1 MKKLSLYMM
10 ALMSAALVGC
20 SDNYD
25 PEVGPQTYLPESPV
39 KMSDVSV
46 TNSASS
52 IKIADFIDADTDAE
66 TAIEMGSF
74 SVAEGAMPANTI
86 MKAEIEI
93 SQTED
98 FAKSAIV
105 PVNSLAETDKITVQ
119 PSDLEDAYFNY
130 ISKNPAT
137 TDLYIRTIMYTVT
150 KGDAA
155 ARIGNPATDFFAP
168 AKITLTPLDRVKIAP
183 AYYIVGGPNDWAG
196 SAANRSIKFEHSAE
210 DVYVD
215 PIFTVIFDAAAS
227 GDTWFA
233 IGDDEA
239 CDAIGTGDW
248 SQLYGIV
255 GGENTAS
262 SGSLDRRYNLGGDNS
277 FCVPAGAKKIKVVI
291 DMMEQTFQV
300 ETINISD
307 SYYLIGGPGEW
318 NAASALTMKFSHSDK
333 SVFDDPVFTYMF
345 DGTGSDMWFA
355 IGDKEAIDAIGAGED
370 GAWSKLLGNTDGN
383 GENGLTGTLAPRTKL
398 SDDGSFKVDGKAK
411 HYRIT
416 INMLEM
422 TFEIAELNFEPF
434 VYFIGATDGWT
445 NAEQKLALTD
455 EANGIYTGFIYCADP
470 NGWGNEFKFQKVA
483 GDWGTEIN
491 SGHMTGGI
499 TGDFADAGG
508 NFKATA
514 GEGVYFVTL
523 NMGTMTLD
531 AVKVEKMG
539 LIGDFNSWAGD
550 TEMTWNATD
559 YCFEV
564 TGAGVTAAGWKFRVN
579 GDWPINLGGNGSGTN
594 IDDLVANGDNISLAG
609 NKVKLYPTRKTSD
622 KIYCTVE

>member
-1 MKKLSLYMM
+1 M
-10 ALMSAALVGC
+10 GC

-39 KMSDVSV
+39 QMSDISVS
-46 TNSASS
+46 NSATS
-52 IKIADFIDADTDAE
+52 IKISDFINAETDAE
-66 TAIEMGSF
+66 TPIEMGSF
-74 SVAEGAMPANTI
+74 SVKEGALPANTI

-119 PSDLEDAYFNY
+119 PSDLENAYFDY

-155 ARIGNPATDFFAP
+155 ARIGNPSSDFFASS
-168 AKITLTPLDRVKIAP
+168 KISLTPLDRVKIAS

-196 SAANRSIKFEHSAE
+196 SAAARSIKFEHSGE

-215 PIFTVIFDAAAS
+215 PIFTVIFDAAE

-239 CDAIGTGDW
+239 CDAIGAGDW

-255 GGENTAS
+255 GGENTAP

-277 FCVPAGAKKIKVVI
+277 FCVPAGAKKIKVTI
-291 DMMEQTFQV
+291 DMMEQTFVV
-300 ETINISD
+300 ETINIAD

-318 NAASALTMKFSHSDK
+318 NAASALTMKFSHSNK
-333 SVFDDPVFTYMF
+333 SVFEDPVFTYMF

-355 IGDKEAIDAIGAGED
+355 IGDKDAIDAIGAGAD
-370 GAWSKLLGNTDGN
+370 GAWSKLLGQTAGN

-398 SDDGSFKVDGKAK
+398 TDDGSFKVDGKAK

-434 VYFIGATDGWT
+434 VYFIGATDGWA

-455 EANGIYTGFIYCADP
+455 EANGIYTGFVYCADP

-491 SGHMTGGI
+491 TGHMTGGI
-499 TGDFADAGG
+499 TGDFADGGG
-508 NFKATA
+508 NFKANA
-514 GEGVYFVTL
+514 SEGVYFVTL
-523 NMGTMTLD
+523 NLGTNSID

-539 LIGDFNSWAGD
+539 LIGDFNGWGGD

-564 TGAGVTAAGWKFRVN
+564 TGAAVTAAGWKFRVN
-579 GDWPINLGGNGSGTN
+579 ADWAINLGGATLDN
-594 IDDLVANGDNISLAG
+594 LVANGDNIFVAG
-609 NKVKLYPTRKTSD
+609 STVKLYPTRKTSD
-622 KIYCTVE
+622 NIYCTVE

>member
-1 MKKLSLYMM
+1 MIS
-10 ALMSAALVGC
+10 LMSAALVGC

-25 PEVGPQTYLPESPV
+25 PAVGPQTYLPESPV
-39 KMSDVSV
+39 QMSDISVS
-46 TNSASS
+46 NSASS
-52 IKIADFIDADTDAE
+52 IKIEDFIDAETDAE
-66 TAIEMGSF
+66 TPIEMGSF
-74 SVAEGAMPANTI
+74 SVKEGALPANTI

-119 PSDLEDAYFNY
+119 PSDLENAYFNN

-150 KGDAA
+150 KGNAA
-155 ARIGNPATDFFAP
+155 ARIGNPNSDFFAST
-168 AKITLTPLDRVKIAP
+168 KISFTPLDRVKIAP
-183 AYYIVGGPNDWAG
+183 AYYIIGGPNDWAA
-196 SAANRSIKFEHSAE
+196 SAADRKIKFQHSDE

-239 CDAIGTGDW
+239 CDAIGEGDW
-248 SQLYGIV
+248 TQLYGIV
-255 GGENTAS
+255 GGENEAKE
-262 SGSLDRRYNLGGDNS
+262 GSLDRRYVLGGDNS
-277 FCVPAGAKKIKVVI
+277 FCVKEGAKKIKVTI
-291 DMMEQTFQV
+291 NMMEQTFIV

-318 NAASALTMKFSHSDK
+318 NAESALKMKFSHSDK
-333 SVFDDPVFTYMF
+333 SVFEDPIFTYMF
-345 DGTGSDMWFA
+345 DGTGNEMWFA
-355 IGDKEAIDAIGAGED
+355 IGDKEAIDAIGAGAD
-370 GAWSKLLGNTDGN
+370 GAWSKLLGQTAGN
-383 GENGLTGTLAPRTKL
+383 GENGLTGTIAPRTKL

-411 HYRIT
+411 HYRIS

-422 TFEIAELNFEPF
+422 TFFEPF
-434 VYFIGATDGWT
+434 VYYIGATDGWA

-470 NGWGNEFKFQKVA
+470 NGWGNCFKFQKVA
-483 GDWGTEIN
+483 GNWDTEIN
-491 SGHMTGGI
+491 TGHMTGGL
-499 TGDFADAGG
+499 TGGVGLHDGDT
-508 NFKATA
+508 NFELKD
-514 GEGVYFVTL
+514 GEGVYYF
-523 NMGTMTLD
+523 TLD
-531 AVKVEKMG
+531 MGKMSLNAVKVEKMG

-550 TEMTWNATD
+550 KEMTWNATD

-579 GDWPINLGGNGSGTN
+579 ADWAINLGGATLDN
-594 IDDLVANGDNISLAG
+594 LVANGDNIFVAG
-609 NKVKLYPTRKTSD
+609 DKVKLYPTRKTND

>member
-1 MKKLSLYMM
+1 MM
-10 ALMSAALVGC
+10 AFLSAALVGC

-39 KMSDVSV
+39 QMSDVSV
-46 TNSASS
+46 TNSATSVV
-52 IKIADFIDADTDAE
+52 IADYIDAE
-66 TAIEMGSF
+66 TEAEKPIPMGTYF
-74 SVAEGAMPANTI
+74 VKEGALPANTV

-98 FAKSAIV
+98 FAKSTIV
-105 PVNSLAETDKITVQ
+105 PANSLAETDQITVQ
-119 PSDLEDAYFNY
+119 PSDLENAYFNN
-130 ISKNPAT
+130 ISKNPAAT
-137 TDLYIRTIMYTVT
+137 ELYIRTIMYTVT
-150 KGDAA
+150 KGDAV

-318 NAASALTMKFSHSDK
+318 NAASAMTMKFSHSNK

-355 IGDKEAIDAIGAGED
+355 IGDQEAIDAVAAGD
-370 GAWSKLLGNTDGN
+370 WTKLLGQTAGN

-422 TFEIAELNFEPF
+422 TFEIAELNFEPL
-434 VYFIGATDGWT
+434 VYFIGATDGWA

-470 NGWGNEFKFQKVA
+470 NGWGNCFKFQKEA
-483 GDWGTEIN
+483 GNWDTEIN
-491 SGHMTGGI
+491 TGHMTGGM
-499 TGDFADAGG
+499 TGGVGLHDGDT
-508 NFKATA
+508 NFELKQ
-514 GEGVYFVTL
+514 GEGVYFFTF
-523 NMGTMTLD
+523 NMGTMSLD

-539 LIGDFNSWAGD
+539 LIGDFNSWGGD

-559 YCFEV
+559 YCYEV

-579 GDWPINLGGNGSGTN
+579 ADWAINLGGATLDN
-594 IDDLVANGDNISLAG
+594 LVANGDNISVAG
-609 NKVKLYPTRKTSD
+609 STIKLYPTRKTSD

>member
-1 MKKLSLYMM
+1 MM

-74 SVAEGAMPANTI
+74 SVAEGALPANTI

-119 PSDLEDAYFNY
+119 PSDLENAYFDY

-196 SAANRSIKFEHSAE
+196 SAADRSIKFQHSEE

-215 PIFTVIFDAAAS
+215 PVFTVIFDAAAS

-255 GGENTAS
+255 GGENTAE

-277 FCVPAGAKKIKVVI
+277 FCVPAGAKKIKVTI
-291 DMMEQTFQV
+291 DMMEQTFVV
-300 ETINISD
+300 ESINISD

-318 NAASALTMKFSHSDK
+318 NAESAMTMKFSHSDK
-333 SVFDDPVFTYMF
+333 SVFEDPVFTYMF

>member
-1 MKKLSLYMM
+1 
-10 ALMSAALVGC
+10 
-20 SDNYD
+20 
-25 PEVGPQTYLPESPV
+25 
-39 KMSDVSV
+39 
-46 TNSASS
+46 
-52 IKIADFIDADTDAE
+52 
-66 TAIEMGSF
+66 MGSF
-74 SVAEGAMPANTI
+74 SVKEGAMPANTI

-119 PSDLEDAYFNY
+119 PSDLENAYFDY

-137 TDLYIRTIMYTVT
+137 TDLYVRTIMYTVT

-155 ARIGNPATDFFAP
+155 ARIGNPETDFFAS

-183 AYYIVGGPNDWAG
+183 DYYIIGGPNDWAG
-196 SAANRSIKFEHSAE
+196 SAANRSIKFEHSGE

-239 CDAIGTGDW
+239 CDAIGSGDW
-248 SQLYGIV
+248 SKLYGIV
-255 GGENTAS
+255 GGENTAE
-262 SGSLDRRYNLGGDNS
+262 SGELDRRYNLGGDNS
-277 FCVPAGAKKIKVVI
+277 FCVPAGAKKIKVTI
-291 DMMEQTFQV
+291 DMMEQTFIV
-300 ETINISD
+300 ESINISD

-318 NAASALTMKFSHSDK
+318 NAESAMTMKFSHSNK
-333 SVFDDPVFTYMF
+333 SVFEDPVFTYMF

-355 IGDKEAIDAIGAGED
+355 IGDKDAIDAIGAGTD
-370 GAWSKLLGNTDGN
+370 GAWSKLLGQTAGN
-383 GENGLTGTLAPRTKL
+383 GENGLTGTIAPRTKL

-434 VYFIGATDGWT
+434 VYFIGATDGWA

-455 EANGIYTGFIYCADP
+455 EANGIYTGFVYCADP

-491 SGHMTGGI
+491 TGHMTGGI
-499 TGDFADAGG
+499 TGDFADGGG
-508 NFKATA
+508 NFKANA

-523 NMGTMTLD
+523 NLGTNSID
-531 AVKVEKMG
+531 AVKVNKMG

-564 TGAGVTAAGWKFRVN
+564 TGAAVTAAGWKFRVN
-579 GDWPINLGGNGSGTN
+579 ADWAINLGGATLDN
-594 IDDLVANGDNISLAG
+594 LVANGDNIFVAG
-609 NKVKLYPTRKTSD
+609 STVKLYPTRKTSD

>member
-1 MKKLSLYMM
+1 MM

-262 SGSLDRRYNLGGDNS
+262 SGSLDRRYNLGGENS

>member
-1 MKKLSLYMM
+1 MIS
-10 ALMSAALVGC
+10 LMSAALVGC
-20 SDNYD
+20 SDKYD

-39 KMSDVSV
+39 QMSDVSV

-74 SVAEGAMPANTI
+74 SVKEGAMPANTI

-119 PSDLEDAYFNY
+119 PSDLENAYFDY

-137 TDLYIRTIMYTVT
+137 TDLYVRTIMYTVT

-155 ARIGNPATDFFAP
+155 ARIGNPETDFFAS

-183 AYYIVGGPNDWAG
+183 DYYIIGGPNDWAG
-196 SAANRSIKFEHSAE
+196 SAANRSIKFEHSGE

-239 CDAIGTGDW
+239 CDAIGSGDW
-248 SQLYGIV
+248 SKLYGIV
-255 GGENTAS
+255 GGENTAE
-262 SGSLDRRYNLGGDNS
+262 SGELDRRYNLGGDNS
-277 FCVPAGAKKIKVVI
+277 FCVPAGAKKIKVTI
-291 DMMEQTFQV
+291 DMMEQTFIV
-300 ETINISD
+300 ESINISD

-318 NAASALTMKFSHSDK
+318 NAESAMTMKFSHSNK
-333 SVFDDPVFTYMF
+333 SVFEDPVFTYMF

-355 IGDKEAIDAIGAGED
+355 IGDKDAIDAIGAGTD
-370 GAWSKLLGNTDGN
+370 GAWSKLLGQTAGN
-383 GENGLTGTLAPRTKL
+383 GENGLTGTIAPRTKL

-434 VYFIGATDGWT
+434 VYFIGATDGWA

-455 EANGIYTGFIYCADP
+455 EANGIYTGFVYCADP

-491 SGHMTGGI
+491 TGHMTGGI
-499 TGDFADAGG
+499 TGDFADGGG
-508 NFKATA
+508 NFKANA

-523 NMGTMTLD
+523 NLGTNSID
-531 AVKVEKMG
+531 AVKVNKMG
-539 LIGDFNSWAGD
+539 LIGDFNGWGGD
-550 TEMTWNATD
+550 VEMTWNATD
-559 YCFEV
+559 YCFEA
-564 TGAGVTAAGWKFRVN
+564 TNAGVNANGWKFRIN
-579 GDWPINLGGNGSGTN
+579 SDWGINLGSNDSVEPSSKLT
-594 IDDLVANGDNISLAG
+594 DLVANGKNIGVAG
-609 NKVKLYPTRKTSD
+609 STIKLYPTRKNSD
-622 KIYCTVE
+622 NIYCTVE

>member
-1 MKKLSLYMM
+1 MM

>member
-1 MKKLSLYMM
+1 MIS
-10 ALMSAALVGC
+10 LMSAALVGC

-39 KMSDVSV
+39 QMSDISVS
-46 TNSASS
+46 NSATS
-52 IKIADFIDADTDAE
+52 IKIADFINAETDAE
-66 TAIEMGSF
+66 TPIEMGSF
-74 SVAEGAMPANTI
+74 SVKEGALPANTI

-105 PVNSLAETDKITVQ
+105 PVNSLVGTDKITVQ
-119 PSDLEDAYFNY
+119 PSDLEDAYFNS

-155 ARIGNPATDFFAP
+155 ARIGNPSSDFFASS
-168 AKITLTPLDRVKIAP
+168 KISLTPLDRVKIAP

-196 SAANRSIKFEHSAE
+196 SAADRTIKFEHSGE

-215 PIFTVIFDAAAS
+215 PIFTVIFDAS
-227 GDTWFA
+227 EGDTWFA

-239 CDAIGTGDW
+239 CDAIGAGDW
-248 SQLYGIV
+248 NQLYGIV
-255 GGENTAS
+255 GGENTAP

-277 FCVPAGAKKIKVVI
+277 FCVPAGAKKIKVTI
-291 DMMEQTFQV
+291 DMMEQTFVV
-300 ETINISD
+300 ETINIAD

-318 NAASALTMKFSHSDK
+318 NAASALTMKFSHSNK
-333 SVFDDPVFTYMF
+333 SVFEDPIFTYMF

-355 IGDKEAIDAIGAGED
+355 IGDKDAIDAIGAGAE

-398 SDDGSFKVDGKAK
+398 KDDGSFKVDGKAK

-416 INMLEM
+416 INMLLM

-434 VYFIGATDGWT
+434 VYFIGATDGWSK
-445 NAEQKLALTD
+445 AEQKLALTD
-455 EANGIYTGFIYCADP
+455 EANGIYTGFVYCADP
-470 NGWGNEFKFQKVA
+470 NGWGNEFKFQKEA
-483 GDWGTEIN
+483 GNWDTEIN
-491 SGHMTGGI
+491 TGHMTGGI
-499 TGDFADAGG
+499 TGDFADGGG
-508 NFKATA
+508 NFKANA

-523 NMGTMTLD
+523 NLGTNSID
-531 AVKVEKMG
+531 AVKVNKMG
-539 LIGDFNSWAGD
+539 LIGDFNGWGGD

-564 TGAGVTAAGWKFRVN
+564 TGAAVTAAGWKFRVN
-579 GDWPINLGGNGSGTN
+579 ADWAINLGGATLDN
-594 IDDLVANGDNISLAG
+594 LVANGDNIFVGGST
-609 NKVKLYPTRKTSD
+609 VKLYPTRKTSD
-622 KIYCTVE
+622 NIYCTVE

>member
-1 MKKLSLYMM
+1 MIS
-10 ALMSAALVGC
+10 LMSAALVGC

-39 KMSDVSV
+39 QMSDISVS
-46 TNSASS
+46 NSATS
-52 IKIADFIDADTDAE
+52 IKIADFINAETDAE
-66 TAIEMGSF
+66 TPIEMGSF
-74 SVAEGAMPANTI
+74 SVKEGALPANTI

-119 PSDLEDAYFNY
+119 PSDLENAYFDY

-155 ARIGNPATDFFAP
+155 ARIGNPSSDFFASS
-168 AKITLTPLDRVKIAP
+168 KISLTPLDRVKIAS

-196 SAANRSIKFEHSAE
+196 SAAARSIKFEHSGE

-215 PIFTVIFDAAAS
+215 PIFTVIFDAS
-227 GDTWFA
+227 EGDTWFA

-239 CDAIGTGDW
+239 CDAIGAGDW
-248 SQLYGIV
+248 NQLYGIV
-255 GGENTAS
+255 GGENTAP

-277 FCVPAGAKKIKVVI
+277 FCVPAGAKKIKVTI
-291 DMMEQTFQV
+291 DMMEQTFVV
-300 ETINISD
+300 ETINIAD

-318 NAASALTMKFSHSDK
+318 NAASALTMKFSHSNK
-333 SVFDDPVFTYMF
+333 SVFEDPIFTYMF

-355 IGDKEAIDAIGAGED
+355 IGDKDAIDAIGAGAE

-398 SDDGSFKVDGKAK
+398 KDDGSFKVDGKAK

-416 INMLEM
+416 INMLLM

-434 VYFIGATDGWT
+434 VYFIGATDGWSK
-445 NAEQKLALTD
+445 AEQKLALTD
-455 EANGIYTGFIYCADP
+455 EANGIYTGFVYCADP
-470 NGWGNEFKFQKVA
+470 NGWGNEFKFQKEA
-483 GDWGTEIN
+483 GNWDTEIN
-491 SGHMTGGI
+491 TGHMTGGI
-499 TGDFADAGG
+499 TGDFADGGG
-508 NFKATA
+508 NFKANA

-523 NMGTMTLD
+523 NLGTNSID
-531 AVKVEKMG
+531 AVKVNKMG
-539 LIGDFNSWAGD
+539 LIGDFNGWGGD

-564 TGAGVTAAGWKFRVN
+564 TGAAVTAAGWKFRVN
-579 GDWPINLGGNGSGTN
+579 ADWAINLGGATLDN
-594 IDDLVANGDNISLAG
+594 LVANGDNIFVGGST
-609 NKVKLYPTRKTSD
+609 VKLYPTRKTSD
-622 KIYCTVE
+622 NIYCTVE

>member
-39 KMSDVSV
+39 KMSDISVS
-46 TNSASS
+46 NSATS
-52 IKIADFIDADTDAE
+52 IKISDFINAETDAE
-66 TAIEMGSF
+66 TPIEMGSF
-74 SVAEGAMPANTI
+74 SVKEGALPANTI

-119 PSDLEDAYFNY
+119 PSDLENAYFDN

-155 ARIGNPATDFFAP
+155 ARIGNPSSDFFASS
-168 AKITLTPLDRVKIAP
+168 KISLTPLDRVKIAS

-196 SAANRSIKFEHSAE
+196 SAAARSIKFEHSGE

-215 PIFTVIFDAAAS
+215 PIFTVIFDAAE

-239 CDAIGTGDW
+239 CDAIGAGDW

-255 GGENTAS
+255 GGENTAP

-277 FCVPAGAKKIKVVI
+277 FCVPAGAKKIKVTI
-291 DMMEQTFQV
+291 DMMEQTFVV
-300 ETINISD
+300 ETINIAD

-318 NAASALTMKFSHSDK
+318 NAASALTMKFSHSNK
-333 SVFDDPVFTYMF
+333 SVFEDPVFTYMF

-355 IGDKEAIDAIGAGED
+355 IGDKDAIDAIGAGAD
-370 GAWSKLLGNTDGN
+370 GAWSKLLGQTAGN

-398 SDDGSFKVDGKAK
+398 TDDGSFKVDGKAK

-434 VYFIGATDGWT
+434 VYFIGATDGWA

-455 EANGIYTGFIYCADP
+455 EANGIYTGFVYCADP

-491 SGHMTGGI
+491 TGHMTGGI
-499 TGDFADAGG
+499 TGDFADGGG
-508 NFKATA
+508 NFKANA

-523 NMGTMTLD
+523 NLGTNSID
-531 AVKVEKMG
+531 AVKVNKMG
-539 LIGDFNSWAGD
+539 LIGDFNGWGGD

-564 TGAGVTAAGWKFRVN
+564 TGAAVTAAGWKFRVN
-579 GDWPINLGGNGSGTN
+579 ADWAINLGGATLDN
-594 IDDLVANGDNISLAG
+594 LVANGDNIFVGGST
-609 NKVKLYPTRKTSD
+609 VKLYPTRKTSD
-622 KIYCTVE
+622 NIYCTVE

>member
-1 MKKLSLYMM
+1 MIS
-10 ALMSAALVGC
+10 LMSAALVGC

-39 KMSDVSV
+39 QMSDISVS
-46 TNSASS
+46 NSATS
-52 IKIADFIDADTDAE
+52 IKIADFINAETDAE
-66 TAIEMGSF
+66 TPIEMGSF
-74 SVAEGAMPANTI
+74 SVKEGALPANTI

-119 PSDLEDAYFNY
+119 PSDLENAYFDY

-155 ARIGNPATDFFAP
+155 ARIGNPSSDFFASS
-168 AKITLTPLDRVKIAP
+168 KISLTPLDRVKIAP

-196 SAANRSIKFEHSAE
+196 SAADRTIKFEHSGE

-215 PIFTVIFDAAAS
+215 PIFTVIFDAS
-227 GDTWFA
+227 EGDTWFA

-239 CDAIGTGDW
+239 CDAIGAGDW
-248 SQLYGIV
+248 NQLYGIV
-255 GGENTAS
+255 GGENTAP

-277 FCVPAGAKKIKVVI
+277 FCVPAGAKKIKVTI
-291 DMMEQTFQV
+291 DMMEQTFVV
-300 ETINISD
+300 ETINIAD

-318 NAASALTMKFSHSDK
+318 NAASALTMKFSHSNK
-333 SVFDDPVFTYMF
+333 SVFEDPIFTYMF

-355 IGDKEAIDAIGAGED
+355 IGDKDAIDAIGAGAE

-398 SDDGSFKVDGKAK
+398 KDDGSFKVDGKAK

-416 INMLEM
+416 INMLLM

-434 VYFIGATDGWT
+434 VYFIGATDGWSK
-445 NAEQKLALTD
+445 AEQKLALTD
-455 EANGIYTGFIYCADP
+455 EANGIYTGFVYCADP
-470 NGWGNEFKFQKVA
+470 NGWGNEFKFQKEA
-483 GDWGTEIN
+483 GNWDTEIN
-491 SGHMTGGI
+491 TGHMTGGI
-499 TGDFADAGG
+499 TGDFADGGG
-508 NFKATA
+508 NFKANA

-523 NMGTMTLD
+523 NLGNNSID
-531 AVKVEKMG
+531 AVKVNKMG
-539 LIGDFNSWAGD
+539 LIGDFNGWGGD

-564 TGAGVTAAGWKFRVN
+564 TGAAVTAAGWKFRVN
-579 GDWPINLGGNGSGTN
+579 ADWAINLGGATLDN
-594 IDDLVANGDNISLAG
+594 LVANGDNIFVGGST
-609 NKVKLYPTRKTSD
+609 VKLYPTRKTSD
-622 KIYCTVE
+622 NIYCTVE

>member
-1 MKKLSLYMM
+1 MKKLSLYMIS
-10 ALMSAALVGC
+10 LMSAALVGC
-20 SDNYD
+20 SDKYD

-39 KMSDVSV
+39 QMSDVSV

-74 SVAEGAMPANTI
+74 SVKEGAMPANTI

-119 PSDLEDAYFNY
+119 PSDLENAYFDY

-137 TDLYIRTIMYTVT
+137 TDLYVRTIMYTVT

-155 ARIGNPATDFFAP
+155 ARIGNPETDFFAS

-183 AYYIVGGPNDWAG
+183 DYYIIGGPNDWAG
-196 SAANRSIKFEHSAE
+196 SAANRSIKFEHSGE

-239 CDAIGTGDW
+239 CDAIGSGDW
-248 SQLYGIV
+248 SKLYGIV
-255 GGENTAS
+255 GGENTAE
-262 SGSLDRRYNLGGDNS
+262 SGELDRRYNLGGDNS
-277 FCVPAGAKKIKVVI
+277 FCVPAGAKKIKVTI
-291 DMMEQTFQV
+291 DMMEQTFIV
-300 ETINISD
+300 ESINISD

-318 NAASALTMKFSHSDK
+318 NAESAMTMKFSHSNK
-333 SVFDDPVFTYMF
+333 SVFEDPVFTYMF

-355 IGDKEAIDAIGAGED
+355 IGDKDAIDAIGAGTD
-370 GAWSKLLGNTDGN
+370 GAWSKLLGQTAGN
-383 GENGLTGTLAPRTKL
+383 GENGLTGTIAPRTKL

-434 VYFIGATDGWT
+434 VYFIGATDGWA

-455 EANGIYTGFIYCADP
+455 EANGIYTGFVYCADP

-491 SGHMTGGI
+491 TGHMTGGI
-499 TGDFADAGG
+499 TGDFADGGG
-508 NFKATA
+508 NFKANA

-523 NMGTMTLD
+523 NLGTNSID
-531 AVKVEKMG
+531 AVKVNKMG

-564 TGAGVTAAGWKFRVN
+564 TGAAVTAAGWKFRVN
-579 GDWPINLGGNGSGTN
+579 ADWAINLGGATLDN
-594 IDDLVANGDNISLAG
+594 LVANGDNIFVAG
-609 NKVKLYPTRKTSD
+609 STVKLYPTRKTSD